1 MLVDDEAIITD
12 VRGRILEV
20 NERAEHLLGYE
31 RKNLVNGDLDR
42 FLTPVMRKRSK

>member
-31 RKNLVNGDLDR
+31 RKNLVHSVSGSYG
-42 FLTPVMRKRSK
+42 TEQCV